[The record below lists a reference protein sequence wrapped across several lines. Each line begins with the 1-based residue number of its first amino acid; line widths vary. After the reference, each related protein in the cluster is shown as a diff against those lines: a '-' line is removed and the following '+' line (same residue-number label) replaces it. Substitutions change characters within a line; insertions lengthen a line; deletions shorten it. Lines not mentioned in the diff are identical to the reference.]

1 MTAFTKSASEVIKS
15 LESNEK
21 LGLSDKIIKKNEKLY
36 GANILSK
43 KKGDSIFSRIV
54 KALFEPMMLI
64 LLFALVITVGVNL
77 GKVLKGG
84 DGSFLE
90 SIGICIAIGISVAL
104 TVIMEGK
111 TQKAFEFLQEISS
124 NTMVKVRRNG
134 NIVFIKNSQIV
145 VGDIVILEAGD
156 KICADGRII
165 KLDNLRVDESSLTG
179 ESKAVKKYEKAILN
193 EKTPLAER
201 VNMLYSGT
209 FVAEGSGEYIVTA
222 VGESGEMGK
231 LASSIGEK
239 KAISAPLQE
248 KLSRLGK
255 FISVFG
261 LICAVFVFV
270 LSLIRLILIENVN
283 FESIENIFIESIV
296 LIVAAVPEG
305 LPTTVA
311 ISLTLNVVKLAKSN
325 ALIKKLVATETV
337 GAVSVICSD
346 KTGTLTQN
354 KMLVDKIVTKQ
365 GTFGENSF
373 KDKLI
378 VYNCAINSTAE
389 LSENKVYGSKTE
401 GAFLIAMQKSGL
413 DYKAIRS
420 KAEILSVD
428 EFTSDKK
435 YMSTKAKIDGKIYEF
450 VKGAPEKI
458 LKLCELSERENRQIS
473 AKIEEGQNE
482 GKRALAFCHKQ
493 GERYVFDGFC
503 LIGDKLRED
512 IYSAVDSCLKAGI
525 KVKILTGDSIAT
537 ARAIARDLGL
547 DVSSKAVVSSEEI
560 ENLSHE
566 QLKERLKDITVIA
579 RSTPIT
585 KLNVVS
591 TLQKCGEVVAVTG
604 DGVNDAPAIRHA
616 DIGIAMGSGSEI
628 TKEASDIILLDNS
641 FSTIVKAISF
651 GRNIFDNFQ
660 RFIMFQLNVNLASMT
675 IILTYLILGLESP
688 FTSMCL
694 LWLNIIM
701 DGPLA
706 LSLSLESRPLNLADR
721 KPVKRD
727 TNIISTRVLIR
738 IVVHSFFMCAVIT
751 AQELFNFL
759 CVPIEQKTTVTITL
773 FVFFQLFNA
782 INCREV
788 RSESAV
794 TTLDKNKLLIAM
806 LVLTFSL
813 HILIVTYLPNFFGTV
828 RLPLSTWANLTLIC
842 SSVLVFSEIY
852 KLVYRLIKYRKG
864 KGFTKIT
871 NIKRKKVA

>member
-1 MTAFTKSASEVIKS
+1 MTAFTKSASEVIKT

-21 LGLSDKIIKKNEKLY
+21 CGLSDKTVKKNEKLY
-36 GANILSK
+36 GINTLTK
-43 KKGDSIFSRIV
+43 KKSDSIFSRII

-84 DGSFLE
+84 EGSFLE

-111 TQKAFEFLQEISS
+111 SQKAFEFLQEISS
-124 NTMVKVRRNG
+124 NTVVKVRRNG
-134 NIVFIKNSQIV
+134 NIVFIKNNQIV

-179 ESKAVKKYEKAILN
+179 ESKAVKKNEKAILS

-222 VGESGEMGK
+222 VGENGEMGK
-231 LASSIGEK
+231 LASSIGEE

-354 KMLVDKIVTKQ
+354 KMLVDKLVTKA
-365 GTFGENSF
+365 GTFGETSF

-389 LSENKVYGSKTE
+389 LAENKVYGSKTE

-413 DYKAIRS
+413 DYKAIRK
-420 KAEILSVD
+420 KAEVLSVD

-435 YMSTKAKIDGKIYEF
+435 YMSTKAKIDGKIYDF

-458 LKLCELSERENRQIS
+458 LKLCNLSERENKQIS

-493 GERYVFDGFC
+493 GENYIFDGFC
-503 LIGDKLRED
+503 LIGDKLRDD
-512 IYSAVDSCLKAGI
+512 IYLAVDSCLKAGI
-525 KVKILTGDSIAT
+525 KVKILTGDSLAT

-547 DVSSKAVVSSEEI
+547 DVSGKAVVSSEEI

-591 TLQKCGEVVAVTG
+591 TLQECGEVVAVTG

-727 TNIISTRVLIR
+727 TNIISTRVLLR

-759 CVPIEQKTTVTITL
+759 NVPIEQKTTVTITL

-788 RSESAV
+788 RSESAI
-794 TTLDKNKLLIAM
+794 TTLDKNKLLLAM
-806 LVLTFSL
+806 LILTFSL

-864 KGFTKIT
+864 KEFTKIT

>member
-1 MTAFTKSASEVIKS
+1 MLAYTKSASEVIKS

-21 LGLSDKIIKKNEKLY
+21 MGLTDKSVKKNLQQY
-36 GANILSK
+36 GENILANK
-43 KKGDSIFSRIV
+43 KKNSIFKRII

-64 LLFALVITVGVNL
+64 LLFALVITFGVNF
-77 GKVLKGG
+77 GKILKGA

-90 SIGICIAIGISVAL
+90 CIGICIAIGISVAL

-111 TQKAFEFLQEISS
+111 TQKAFEFLQALSS
-124 NTMVKVRRNG
+124 NTMVKVKRNG
-134 NIVFIKNSQIV
+134 NITFVKNSQLV
-145 VGDIVILEAGD
+145 VGDIVLLEAGE

-179 ESKAVKKYEKAILN
+179 ESKTVKKSEKAILN
-193 EKTPLAER
+193 EKTPLADR

-209 FVAEGSGEYIVTA
+209 FVAEGSCEYIVTA
-222 VGESGEMGK
+222 VGENGEMGK
-231 LASSIGEK
+231 LASSIGEEK
-239 KAISAPLQE
+239 SISAPLQQ

-255 FISVFG
+255 FISIFG
-261 LICAVFVFV
+261 LISAVFVFG
-270 LSLIRLILIENVN
+270 LSLVRLILIGNVTFDN
-283 FESIENIFIESIV
+283 VENIFIESIV

-354 KMLVDKIVTKQ
+354 KMLVDKLVTPS
-365 GTFGENSF
+365 GIFTETNF
-373 KDKLI
+373 KDKMI

-389 LSENKVYGSKTE
+389 LEGNKVYGSKTE
-401 GAFLIAMQKSGL
+401 GAFLIAMNKSGL
-413 DYKAIRS
+413 NYKAIRS
-420 KAEILSVD
+420 KAEIVCVD
-428 EFTSDKK
+428 EFTSNKK
-435 YMSTKAKIDGKIYEF
+435 YMKTMAKIDGKTYEF

-458 LKLCELSERENRQIS
+458 LKLCELNEKENKQIS

-493 GERYVFDGFC
+493 AEKYIFDGFC
-503 LIGDKLRED
+503 LIGDKLRDD
-512 IYSAVDSCLKAGI
+512 ICLSVESCLKAGI

-537 ARAIARDLGL
+537 ARAIAKELGL
-547 DVSSKAVVSSEEI
+547 DVSKSSVVESGEI
-560 ENLSHE
+560 ESLTNE
-566 QLKERLKDITVIA
+566 QLRARLKDITVIA
-579 RSTPIT
+579 RSTPLT
-585 KLNVVS
+585 KLNVV
-591 TLQKCGEVVAVTG
+591 TALQESGEVVAVTG

-706 LSLSLESRPLNLADR
+706 LSLSLEARPLNLADR

-727 TNIISTRVLIR
+727 ADIISARVLLR
-738 IVVHSFFMCAVIT
+738 IVVHSLFMCAIIT

-759 CVPIEQKTTVTITL
+759 NIPVTQKTTVTITL

-788 RSESAV
+788 RSESAI

-806 LVLTFSL
+806 LALTYTL
-813 HILIVTYLPNFFGTV
+813 HILIVTFLPHFFGTV

-842 SSVLVFSEIY
+842 SSVLIFSESY
-852 KLVYRLIKYRKG
+852 KFIYRLVKFG
-864 KGFTKIT
+864 KKNTFTKIT
-871 NIKRKKVA
+871 NSKRKKVA